1 MAKDLL
7 FEIGTEEI
15 PARFMGPALKQIK
28 ELAENSLK
36 DSRLDFSGINV
47 YGTPRRLAL
56 LGEGLAEKQRDLE
69 EEVKGPSQKAAF
81 DGGGN
86 PTKAAL
92 GFARGQ
98 GVNPSELVLKE
109 TPAGAYVFATRKSV
123 GQAAQSVL
131 PGILLAIINK
141 LYFPK
146 PMRWGDSDMR
156 FARPIRW
163 MVALFGNEILPVEI
177 EGEKAGRTTRSHRFL
192 GQGLVEL
199 ADPSEYIAK
208 LKENYVMV
216 DQDERKRVIR
226 EQIRETAKANGGHA
240 LQDEG
245 LLEEVTQLLEYPTA
259 LCGKFED
266 KYLALPKEVLITPM
280 REHQRYFPVLDAE
293 GNLLPKFI
301 TVRNGLPRH
310 IEIVAQGNEKV
321 LRARLADAEFFY
333 TEDLKKNLADNVPK
347 LKNIVFHETL
357 GSLYAKVER
366 VIKLASLI
374 GEELGYE
381 AEDAANVKRAAY
393 LAKADLVSN
402 VVYEFPELQGIMG
415 EYYARHNGENDGVST
430 AIREHYLPRFTGDE
444 VPNSRAGIAV
454 GIGDKLD
461 SIVGF
466 FGMNIQ
472 PTGSQDPYAL
482 RRQALGIVNTI
493 LKHGLEL
500 PLEKLIVNAYKL
512 LSEQVTFKNSEE
524 KTLADVVSFFK
535 QRMDNILT
543 DAGVRYDVVNAVLA
557 AGIDNLSDTRQKA
570 LALSEFKGSNEFSEL
585 IAGFTR
591 VANLA
596 KNAVHGNVDKGL
608 FSMPEE
614 SGLYT
619 AFLSVKEKADVFLTE
634 KDYRKAFSAVSE
646 LRGPVDEYF
655 TAVMVMVDDVKVKEN
670 RLALLKQI
678 TDYVTGIADLAQL
691 AG

>member
-15 PARFMGPALKQIK
+15 PARFMAPALKQMK
-28 ELAENSLK
+28 ELAENGLK
-36 DSRLDFSGINV
+36 DARLGYAAINV

-56 LGEGLAEKQRDLE
+56 YVQGLAEMQSDLS

-81 DGGGN
+81 DAAGN
-86 PTKAAL
+86 PTKAAQ

-98 GVNPSELVLKE
+98 GVDVSELVVKE
-109 TPAGAYVFATRKSV
+109 TPAGPYVFATRKSV
-123 GQAAQSVL
+123 GQAAESVL
-131 PGILLAIINK
+131 PTILLGCVHK

-163 MVALFGNEILPVEI
+163 MVALFGDEVLPIEI
-177 EGEKAGRTTRSHRFL
+177 EGQTAGRTTRSHRFL

-199 ADPSEYIAK
+199 AHPGEYIPK
-208 LKENYVMV
+208 LKENFVIV
-216 DQDERKRVIR
+216 DQEERKRIIW
-226 EQIRETAKANGGHA
+226 EQIQETAKANGGHV
-240 LQDEG
+240 LEDEE

-280 REHQRYFPVLDAE
+280 REHQRYFPVLDSE

-301 TVRNGLPRH
+301 TVRNGLAEH

-347 LKNIVFHETL
+347 LQNIVFHETL
-357 GSLYAKVER
+357 GSLHAKVER
-366 VIKLASLI
+366 AAKLAAFI
-374 GEELGYE
+374 GEELGYSQE
-381 AEDAANVKRAAY
+381 NLADVKRAAY
-393 LAKADLVSN
+393 LAKADLISN

-415 EYYARHNGENDGVST
+415 EYYAQNNGENQAVST

-444 VPNSRAGIAV
+444 VPQTNAGIAV
-454 GIGDKLD
+454 AIADKLD

-493 LKHGLEL
+493 LEHNLEL
-500 PLEKLIVNAYKL
+500 SLEKLIVTAYRFL
-512 LSEQVTFKNSEE
+512 AEEVTFKNDQE
-524 KTLADVVSFFK
+524 KTLADIVSFFK

-543 DAGVRYDVVNAVLA
+543 DAGTRYDVINAVLA
-557 AGIDNLSDTRQKA
+557 PGIDNLTDTRKKA
-570 LALSEFKGSNEFSEL
+570 LALSEFKESGAFGEL

-596 KNAVHGNVDKGL
+596 KNAAHGNVNEKL
-608 FSMPEE
+608 FSEDEE
-614 SGLYT
+614 SKLYK
-619 AFLSVKEKADVFLTE
+619 AFLAVKEKADVSLAA
-634 KDYRKAFSAVSE
+634 KDYQKAFNAIAE
-646 LRGPVDEYF
+646 LRGPVDDFF
-655 TAVMVMVDDVKVKEN
+655 TAVMVMVDEEKVKEN

-678 TDYVTGIADLAQL
+678 TDYVTQIADLAQVV
-691 AG
+691 G